1 MEDLHMHDFKVG
13 FVGVGKL
20 GKDAAEVI
28 AEYYDV
34 IGYDI
39 QNVDTTISMAKTL
52 KECVED
58 KDIVFIAV
66 PTAHDPDYDGRHATS
81 HLPPKDFDYSVAIE
95 VTQQVDNLVNDKTLI
110 VMIST
115 MLPGT
120 IRRDIASL
128 IKNGRFI
135 YNPYLIAQGTVKW
148 DMKNPEMIMIG
159 TEDGLSSGDA
169 DILSYFYQPILEKQ
183 TRIEIG
189 TWEEIESIKIFY
201 NTFITAKLCLVNM
214 IQDAAMAVGHMDV
227 DIVTNALKKST
238 DRIMGPKYMKA
249 GLGDGGACHP
259 RDNIALRS
267 FAEHHNFGYD
277 LFDAIM
283 KTREEQAH
291 NMAKFFVKIGIST
304 NMPCVILGAG
314 FKPGVEQLEGSPSIL
329 VGYYLEKLGYSVSY
343 DKEQRKKSPHPNA
356 PEIAQPTAYLLG
368 WDNHFNEY
376 PFLPDSIIIDPW
388 RNISLDKKTFGGK
401 SLKVYHY
408 GNTRDIVVHRV
419 TNMSH

>member
-1 MEDLHMHDFKVG
+1 MEDLHMHDLKVG

-20 GKDAAEVI
+20 GKDASEVI

-39 QNVDTTISMAKTL
+39 KPVDTKIHMAMNL
-52 KECVED
+52 EQCVKN

-95 VTQQVDNLVNDKTLI
+95 VTQQIDNIVNDKTLI

-120 IRRDIASL
+120 IRRDIAPL

-159 TEDGLSSGDA
+159 TENGLSNGDA
-169 DILSYFYQPILEKQ
+169 NILSDFYKPMLDKE

-189 TWEEIESIKIFY
+189 TWEEVESMKIFY

-227 DIVTNALKKST
+227 DIVTNALRKST

-249 GLGDGGACHP
+249 GLGDGGGCHP

-267 FAEHHNFGYD
+267 FANRHNFGYD

-283 KTREEQAH
+283 KTREEQAN
-291 NMAKFFVKIGIST
+291 NMAKFFTKISVPID
-304 NMPCVILGAG
+304 MPCVILGAG
-314 FKPGVEQLEGSPSIL
+314 FKPGVDQLEGSPSIL

-343 DKEQRKKSPHPNA
+343 DKEQRKKNVYPDA
-356 PEIAQPTAYLLG
+356 PDVSQPTAYLLG
-368 WDNHFNEY
+368 WANHFNEY
-376 PFLPDSIIIDPW
+376 PFIPNSIIIDPW
-388 RNISLDKKTFGGK
+388 RSIPLDKKTIGGK
-401 SLKVYHY
+401 PLKVYHY
-408 GNTRDIVVHRV
+408 GNTREWSFN
-419 TNMSH
+419 NMLNV